1 MRPSM
6 RFSGPVLG
14 SPDPIRLA
22 EFYEKLMGW
31 PIVEREGEAPGE
43 EGWALIRNAEARL
56 KLEFQ
61 YEPFHRPAVW
71 PPIEGEQ
78 QMQIHLDIAASDLDA
93 AVALALEAG
102 ASLAS
107 YQPQDDV
114 RVMTDPD
121 GHVFCLFADPLQS

>member
-1 MRPSM
+1 M

-31 PIVEREGEAPGE
+31 PITHREGDAPGGD
-43 EGWALIRNAEARL
+43 GWAVIWSEAARV

-61 YEPFHRPAVW
+61 YEPFHRRAVW
-71 PPIEGEQ
+71 PPVEGEQ
-78 QMQIHLDIAASDLDA
+78 QMQIHLDIGVSDFA
-93 AVALALEAG
+93 EGIAWALECG
-102 ASLAS
+102 AAEAS
-107 YQPQDDV
+107 HQPQDDV

-121 GHVFCLFADPLQS
+121 GHVFCIFEDPPQP

>member
-1 MRPSM
+1 M

-22 EFYEKLMGW
+22 EFYERLLGW
-31 PIVEREGEAPGE
+31 PIVDREGDAPGE
-43 EGWALIRNAEARL
+43 DGWAVIRNPEARL

-61 YEPFHRPAVW
+61 YEQFHRPAVW

-78 QMQIHLDIAASDLDA
+78 QMQIHLDIGVQDLDA
-93 AVALALEAG
+93 GVAWALGAG
-102 ASLAS
+102 ARLAS
-107 YQPQDDV
+107 HQPQDDV

-121 GHVFCLFADPLQS
+121 GHVFCLFEDPPQG

>member
-1 MRPSM
+1 M

-14 SPDPIRLA
+14 SHDPIRLA

-43 EGWALIRNAEARL
+43 QGWALIRSEEARI

-61 YEPFHRPAVW
+61 YEPFHQPAVW
-71 PPIEGEQ
+71 PPIDGEQ
-78 QMQIHLDIAASDLDA
+78 QMQIHLDIGVPDLA
-93 AVALALEAG
+93 EGVAWALEAG
-102 ASLAS
+102 AREAG